1 MDGGVLPPCH
11 DLQGPWLQRLHE
23 YYVVQEEAWHIVFS
37 ISVAGY
43 LQVNASDCRVDVD
56 VEALESQ
63 PESRSKVP
71 DPSEAI

>member
-23 YYVVQEEAWHIVFS
+23 YRKKRGILDLAFLLLVTT
-37 ISVAGY
+37 Y